1 MLLFQV
7 TVLYIAIYHFSGF
20 IHELIYLFIQQI
32 FMKQLLCA
40 RYSSG
45 LWNKT
50 NLWPH
55 GTSSVPCGMR
65 GKCYFCFQV
74 QIQMSVCSILCQS
87 RG

>member
-45 LWNKT
+45 LWGIIENK
-50 NLWPH
+50 
-55 GTSSVPCGMR
+55 
-65 GKCYFCFQV
+65 
-74 QIQMSVCSILCQS
+74 IDMSLPFWTMHSTRALTE
-87 RG
+87 